1 MYFFG
6 YSSQYPSISTA
17 NVEFLVD
24 YLFYL
29 NYTVNW
35 CNENFKYRLV
45 VSDQCLENNSVRL
58 ILWLI

>member
-6 YSSQYPSISTA
+6 YSSQYPSLSTV
-17 NVEFLVD
+17 NVECLVD

-35 CNENFKYRLV
+35 CNENFKYPLV
-45 VSDQCLENNSVRL
+45 VFDVLRPVLRK
-58 ILWLI
+58 

>member
-6 YSSQYPSISTA
+6 YSSQYPSLSTV

-29 NYTVNW
+29 NYTVN
-35 CNENFKYRLV
+35 
-45 VSDQCLENNSVRL
+45 
-58 ILWLI
+58 

>member
-6 YSSQYPSISTA
+6 YSSQYPSLSTA
-17 NVEFLVD
+17 NVECLVD

-35 CNENFKYRLV
+35 CNENFKYPLV
-45 VSDQCLENNSVRL
+45 VFDVLRPVLRK
-58 ILWLI
+58 